1 MSKPYFW
8 WLNILSKLPVFFQRL
23 RAEVRALK
31 VIETKT
37 ATKNALYRDHFV
49 TEDNLEPNNDKKDPA
64 LAISADP

>member
-1 MSKPYFW
+1 M
-8 WLNILSKLPVFFQRL
+8 
-23 RAEVRALK
+23 RALK

-49 TEDNLEPNNDKKDPA
+49 TEDNLEPNNDKKNPA

>member
-1 MSKPYFW
+1 MSKPYLW

-37 ATKNALYRDHFV
+37 AT
-49 TEDNLEPNNDKKDPA
+49 EDNLEPNNDKKDPA